1 MIMPFIRCELEA
13 NMIDPKALAQSV
25 LQTVCLTSDEAIVSF
40 HSEHWTEEEI
50 RSFIGYARILAS
62 EKSVKLRGVRVNAFM
77 RLGGAQGGSINA
89 QFQKDIPIVQ
99 SPTTQP
105 GWVELVFRP

>member
-1 MIMPFIRCELEA
+1 
-13 NMIDPKALAQSV
+13 MIDPKALAQSV
-25 LQTVCLTSDEAIVSF
+25 LPTACLTSDEAIVSF
-40 HSEHWTEEEI
+40 DSEHWTEQEV
-50 RSFIGYARILAS
+50 RLFIDHARILAS
-62 EKSVKLRGVRVNAFM
+62 EKSVKLRGVRVGVNAFM
-77 RLGGAQGGSINA
+77 RLGGAQGGNINA